1 MAEAIR
7 DIRHS
12 ERKYKA
18 NPIKLSD
25 TLISKSGEVL
35 SNSSGEVL
43 TNTSGVGS
51 TLGEITA
58 EQPLENKY
66 PLKQRIWEMGR
77 RKWWKRLIKRFTTRK
92 ELTKEEQIQLAE
104 LQRRNELEK
113 LLRFEAQLYKKRITN
128 RLTGLGLAYR
138 YRLNEKNVWDSK
150 FQTIKFSLC
159 IMQPD
164 AIYFKIN
171 TDKLPY
177 GVNILQL
184 MQDEVL
190 TDLSLSCGSRVMAE
204 YSETK
209 GAWYIIERASG
220 AMGIPNHVKYG
231 DMLDAYPN
239 TADGLSIPFGVT
251 TNGRKI
257 YKSLGNS
264 LPHLLIGGTTGA
276 GKSNELNVIICT
288 LIFRNKPEKL
298 KLLLIDLKD
307 GLEFDQYKNIPH
319 LIKNDD
325 IDGIVDKREKLYA
338 ALDWL
343 FSETEKRMSL
353 LKSAGVRDI
362 GRYNQRNRKSPMLK
376 IVFVIDEYNDIKQ
389 LPSREKNKVEE
400 LIINMLSRS
409 RAVGIHGIICTQYPK
424 SNVIDTRIKAVLPG
438 RLAFNCSGNFESMAI
453 IDNAHAKGLPVGR
466 CILKSVDEIQVQAPY
481 INEKQMKTIIDG
493 AMSGSYQVEELAG
506 HDVTLDE
513 ILNWAL
519 ENDNGYLSYRRVYDN
534 FKDRGIRRAEID
546 KSIKEIENTEQIV
559 NGKLYNVLPGEGNL
573 PRRLVSVDQGENN
586 EN

>member
-1 MAEAIR
+1 
-7 DIRHS
+7 
-12 ERKYKA
+12 
-18 NPIKLSD
+18 
-25 TLISKSGEVL
+25 
-35 SNSSGEVL
+35 
-43 TNTSGVGS
+43 
-51 TLGEITA
+51 
-58 EQPLENKY
+58 
-66 PLKQRIWEMGR
+66 
-77 RKWWKRLIKRFTTRK
+77 
-92 ELTKEEQIQLAE
+92 
-104 LQRRNELEK
+104 
-113 LLRFEAQLYKKRITN
+113 
-128 RLTGLGLAYR
+128 
-138 YRLNEKNVWDSK
+138 
-150 FQTIKFSLC
+150 
-159 IMQPD
+159 
-164 AIYFKIN
+164 
-171 TDKLPY
+171 
-177 GVNILQL
+177 
-184 MQDEVL
+184 
-190 TDLSLSCGSRVMAE
+190 
-204 YSETK
+204 
-209 GAWYIIERASG
+209 
-220 AMGIPNHVKYG
+220 
-231 DMLDAYPN
+231 
-239 TADGLSIPFGVT
+239 
-251 TNGRKI
+251 
-257 YKSLGNS
+257 
-264 LPHLLIGGTTGA
+264 
-276 GKSNELNVIICT
+276 
-288 LIFRNKPEKL
+288 
-298 KLLLIDLKD
+298 
-307 GLEFDQYKNIPH
+307 
-319 LIKNDD
+319 
-325 IDGIVDKREKLYA
+325 
-338 ALDWL
+338 
-343 FSETEKRMSL
+343 
-353 LKSAGVRDI
+353 
-362 GRYNQRNRKSPMLK
+362 MLK